1 MTIKDLQKLI
11 IEKQREGVTS
21 SELARII
28 ERIRNKPFWI
38 WDLEEHKQADAQHN
52 GRCCWNHV
60 VGLPKKNGGQK
71 PMFSYEKL
79 LYDALLNPDL
89 TIAADA
95 KFKDKHVWVKK
106 ATGLGITEFFLR
118 LMAWLSLKDDRL
130 SGSQMVIVT
139 GPNIDISIKLIRRLK
154 ALLSPFNIHFAD
166 KETVLELNGV
176 RIEAYPSHHI
186 DSARA
191 LDNVSFIF
199 LDEADFFPIGQQ
211 ADARHVSERYIAK
224 SDPYIVM
231 ISTPNAP
238 GGLFESIEKE
248 PEEICIYKRV
258 KLDYTVGLGKIYTIE
273 EIEKAKRS
281 PSFEREYNLRYLGR
295 IGNTFRPA
303 DIQKAKSIQYNPD
316 YVNPMSARSCGI
328 DPSWGSSNFGIVI
341 TQLNNGRV
349 EVLYAEEFERAE
361 HSDMLEKV
369 RSLILNK
376 FSPITKIYVD
386 GSQPGFIR
394 SLKIAL
400 NEDPE
405 YEKAIEYYNHNH
417 MDWQANMTILPIPF
431 STSHKAMLSHT
442 RTLIEDGFVAI
453 HSTRFQK
460 LITSLHTAVDNE
472 GKLDKNSTSHNDIF
486 DAFRLS
492 LQLYQFN

>member
-1 MTIKDLQKLI
+1 
-11 IEKQREGVTS
+11 
-21 SELARII
+21 
-28 ERIRNKPFWI
+28 
-38 WDLEEHKQADAQHN
+38 
-52 GRCCWNHV
+52 
-60 VGLPKKNGGQK
+60 
-71 PMFSYEKL
+71 
-79 LYDALLNPDL
+79 
-89 TIAADA
+89 
-95 KFKDKHVWVKK
+95 
-106 ATGLGITEFFLR
+106 
-118 LMAWLSLKDDRL
+118 
-130 SGSQMVIVT
+130 
-139 GPNIDISIKLIRRLK
+139 
-154 ALLSPFNIHFAD
+154 
-166 KETVLELNGV
+166 
-176 RIEAYPSHHI
+176 AYPSHYI

-238 GGLFESIEKE
+238 GGLFETIEKE
-248 PEEICIYKRV
+248 RDETCIYKRV

-281 PSFEREYNLRYLGR
+281 PSFEREYNLKYLGR

-303 DIQKAKSIQYNPD
+303 DIQKATSIQYDPD
-316 YVNPMSARSCGI
+316 YVNSMSVRSCGI
-328 DPSWGSSNFGIVI
+328 DPSWDSSNFGIVI
-341 TQLNNGRV
+341 TQLNDGRV

-361 HSDMLEKV
+361 DMLEKV

-376 FSPITKIYVD
+376 FAPITKIYVD
-386 GSQPGFIR
+386 GSQPSFIR

-417 MDWQANMTILPIPF
+417 MDWQANMRVLPIPF

-442 RTLIEDGFVAI
+442 RTL
-453 HSTRFQK
+453 SSQ
-460 LITSLHTAVDNE
+460 
-472 GKLDKNSTSHNDIF
+472 LDPILELPAMALRTIAQNPIDF
-486 DAFRLS
+486 DYSGYKKCS
-492 LQLYQFN
+492 LQVRSMRVKEKG

>member
-1 MTIKDLQKLI
+1 
-11 IEKQREGVTS
+11 
-21 SELARII
+21 
-28 ERIRNKPFWI
+28 
-38 WDLEEHKQADAQHN
+38 
-52 GRCCWNHV
+52 
-60 VGLPKKNGGQK
+60 
-71 PMFSYEKL
+71 
-79 LYDALLNPDL
+79 
-89 TIAADA
+89 
-95 KFKDKHVWVKK
+95 
-106 ATGLGITEFFLR
+106 LR
-118 LMAWLSLKDDRL
+118 DDRL

-154 ALLSPFNIHFAD
+154 ALFSPFNICFTD
-166 KETVLELNGV
+166 KETVLDLNRV

-238 GGLFESIEKE
+238 DGLFESIEKE
-248 PEEICIYKRV
+248 PEEVCIYKRV
-258 KLDYTVGLGKIYTIE
+258 KLDYTAGLGKIYTIE

-281 PSFEREYNLRYLGR
+281 PSFEREYNLKYLGR

-303 DIQKAKSIQYNPD
+303 DIQTATSIQYDPD
-316 YVNPMSARSCGI
+316 YVNPMSIRSCGI

-349 EVLYAEEFERAE
+349 EVLYADEFERAE
-361 HSDMLEKV
+361 HSDMIDKV
-369 RSLILNK
+369 CSLVLNK
-376 FSPITKIYVD
+376 FAPISKIYVD

-394 SLKIAL
+394 SLKISL
-400 NEDPE
+400 NDDPE
-405 YEKAIEYYNHNH
+405 YEKQIERAHHDKIDPGYL
-417 MDWQANMTILPIPF
+417 MMVIPIPF
-431 STSHKAMLSHT
+431 VREHVKMLSHT
-442 RTLIEDGFVAI
+442 RTLIEDRFIAI
-453 HSTRFQK
+453 HPTKFQK

-472 GKLDKNSTSHNDIF
+472 GKLDKNSTSYDDIF

-492 LQLYQFN
+492 LQLYQFT